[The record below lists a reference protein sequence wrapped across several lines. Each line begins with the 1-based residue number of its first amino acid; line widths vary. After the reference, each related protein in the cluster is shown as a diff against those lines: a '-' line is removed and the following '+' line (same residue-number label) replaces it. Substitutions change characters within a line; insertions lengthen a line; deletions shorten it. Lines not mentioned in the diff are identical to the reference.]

1 VAPCQKKKSVE
12 LAHELKVL
20 SLDLLFVL
28 NCVASLVTK
37 VIDREAVFAIFCL
50 DLAVAPFSF

>member
-1 VAPCQKKKSVE
+1 LSKKKSVE